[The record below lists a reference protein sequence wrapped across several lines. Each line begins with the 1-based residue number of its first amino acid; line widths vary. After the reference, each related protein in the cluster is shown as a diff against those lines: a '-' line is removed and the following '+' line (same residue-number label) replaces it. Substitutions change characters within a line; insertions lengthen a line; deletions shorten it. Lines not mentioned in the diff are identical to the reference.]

1 MANGDRPNWQ
11 AGLAIL
17 YTNYGINGFSSFLC
31 LSLMAYMWKK
41 KRLKFNLYTK
51 CVLLMTAYQMYYEV
65 ATPLAFEVT
74 GPSTYEQG
82 GSIVLFF
89 FSWFGIM
96 LGGIGSSI
104 WAFMILACALFT
116 VHFGRN
122 LTLKEQFIAFYSITL
137 IHWIYSVVVATIFT
151 RGYMQLVSPE
161 TVFYY
166 LSVYDYIRV
175 TFIALSMIVFLRL
188 CYVLFATT
196 AKGQRNRSPL
206 YHLLFKLAP
215 YPITILIVRAG
226 ATFYKQIYQENQLD
240 FPENAD
246 AARTFWF
253 YVSVILMPSVGV
265 FAFITFINV
274 TAGAWRSLIEMLH
287 LECVFTLPNAPD
299 FWPDGKLDIKYKNQ
313 NKMRESIIASASL
326 FNAETS
332 QEEILGVYSQMDE
345 YELSESMVPKGLSSK
360 EVGMMR
366 EL

>member
-122 LTLKEQFIAFYSITL
+122 LTLKEQFITFYSITL

-166 LSVYDYIRV
+166 LTIYDYIRV
-175 TFIALSMIVFLRL
+175 TFIVLSIST
-188 CYVLFATT
+188 Y
-196 AKGQRNRSPL
+196 
-206 YHLLFKLAP
+206 
-215 YPITILIVRAG
+215 
-226 ATFYKQIYQENQLD
+226 
-240 FPENAD
+240 
-246 AARTFWF
+246 
-253 YVSVILMPSVGV
+253 
-265 FAFITFINV
+265 
-274 TAGAWRSLIEMLH
+274 
-287 LECVFTLPNAPD
+287 
-299 FWPDGKLDIKYKNQ
+299 
-313 NKMRESIIASASL
+313 
-326 FNAETS
+326 
-332 QEEILGVYSQMDE
+332 
-345 YELSESMVPKGLSSK
+345 
-360 EVGMMR
+360 
-366 EL
+366 